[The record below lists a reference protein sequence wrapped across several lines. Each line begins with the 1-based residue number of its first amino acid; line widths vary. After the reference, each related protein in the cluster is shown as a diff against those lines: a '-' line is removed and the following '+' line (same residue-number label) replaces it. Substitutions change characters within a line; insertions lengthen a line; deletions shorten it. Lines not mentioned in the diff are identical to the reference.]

1 MEMFTLGRRV
11 GWGLVGAWEFWV
23 RLEIV
28 RWNPIEDTRTSL
40 DSFAWYSVLFEPAEG
55 NEEPEMGPDA
65 DLVFSTTIVHQL
77 RKIVRMARLT
87 RTLRTAYGGW
97 WTLLNKL
104 RHLSRRVVRNSK

>member
-1 MEMFTLGRRV
+1 MEMFTLGRGM
-11 GWGLVGAWEFWV
+11 GWGLVGAWEFGV

-40 DSFAWYSVLFEPAEG
+40 DFAWYSVLFEPAEED
-55 NEEPEMGPDA
+55 EEPEMGPDG
-65 DLVFSTTIVHQL
+65 DLVSSTAVVHQL

-87 RTLRTAYGGW
+87 RTPRTAYGGW
-97 WTLLNKL
+97 WILLNKL